1 MSTLFRH
8 SSTFILLTAVQLRNQ
23 TLSSHFNMPK
33 TKLDDALKSDLSLL
47 KLRSVLDPKQH
58 YKKDASRSLVP
69 DYSEVGRI
77 LEGPLEY
84 KTRLP
89 NRERKRTF
97 VEEVLAKERLTGRF
111 KKSYAE
117 IQSSRTSGKR
127 AHYKKA
133 QSKRRGGIMKS

>member
-1 MSTLFRH
+1 MSTAFPY
-8 SSTFILLTAVQLRNQ
+8 SPASTILMAVQLRNQ
-23 TLSSHFNMPK
+23 TLSSHFNMPR

-89 NRERKRTF
+89 NKERKRTF

-111 KKSYAE
+111 KKTYAD

-127 AHYKKA
+127 AHYKKV
-133 QSKRRGGIMKS
+133 QSRRKGGILKS